1 MAIDRTM
8 AKLTREIQWRRIPVF
23 AFFAPDHRFGR
34 STSRTSNFARRRSKS
49 AQRAKGRASF
59 NLQLHNHEQQQTQ
72 YQHRL
77 GVRHRA
83 CATL

>member
-1 MAIDRTM
+1 MAIDRT
-8 AKLTREIQWRRIPVF
+8 KLTREIQWRRIPVF
-23 AFFAPDHRFGR
+23 AFAPDHRFGR
-34 STSRTSNFARRRSKS
+34 STSRTSNFARRSKS

-72 YQHRL
+72 QHQHRL